1 MASILN
7 ATTSSGLVTSADNS
21 GSLQLA
27 TNNGTTAV
35 TITTAQN
42 VGIGTTTPVSNSGYG
57 GLTLNGTSGA
67 LFSLMTNGTETGRI
81 ASLGNETSI
90 QCQASTGYISFVQG
104 TSGGTER
111 MRINSAGQV
120 TMPYQPAF
128 QAYCGQN
135 TNSTTSGVIPFNN
148 TRLNVGSHY
157 NTSTYTFTAPVAG
170 SYFFTVTIYVQANSN
185 AYLNLQMRKN
195 AATLLYTET
204 SATTI
209 QDSLT
214 TSMVLTLS
222 AGDAVTAGVGN
233 NGSRQY
239 YQGGTETSFSGYL
252 IG

>member
-27 TNNGTTAV
+27 TNSGTTAL
-35 TITTAQN
+35 TIDTSQN
-42 VGIGTTTPVSNSGYG
+42 VGIGTTSPSYKLEIGTTSNSSNFVNIKSSTTGTG
-57 GLTLNGTSGA
+57 GVFFSDTNNGQGGVRYDHTSDYMR
-67 LFSLMTNGTETGRI
+67 FDTND
-81 ASLGNETSI
+81 A
-90 QCQASTGYISFVQG
+90 
-104 TSGGTER
+104 ER
-111 MRINSAGQV
+111 MRIDSAGRV
-120 TMPYQPAF
+120 TTPYQPAF
-128 QAYCGQN
+128 QAYCSQAIN
-135 TNSTTSGVIPFNN
+135 TTADGVVPFNN

-170 SYFFTVTIYVQANSN
+170 YYFFSATIYIQSNSN
-185 AYLNLQMRKN
+185 AYLNLQLRKN
-195 AATLLYTET
+195 GATLLYTET
-204 SATTI
+204 ASTAT
-209 QDSLT
+209 QLCLT
-214 TSMVLTLS
+214 TSMVMTLS